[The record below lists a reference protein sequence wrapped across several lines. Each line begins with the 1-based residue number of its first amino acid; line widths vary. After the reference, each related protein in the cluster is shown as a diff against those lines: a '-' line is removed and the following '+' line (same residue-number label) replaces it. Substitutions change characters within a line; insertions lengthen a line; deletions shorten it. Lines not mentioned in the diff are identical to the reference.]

1 MRLIEACLG
10 RFEGTLVKLADEA
23 LAKKGESKKR
33 PREPKPEKIPLTAV
47 RRKRKAPTTEPA
59 DVGADSSAKKRCMH
73 EKAHAAAPAGS
84 AKAEA
89 APDSGSDS
97 DLEIV
102 QELSADE
109 ELTRQFEEAK
119 RAGRYI
125 EIDDGP
131 DDATD
136 RERAPTPTAA
146 VKRESCEPSTSG
158 TGSRGGER

>member
-1 MRLIEACLG
+1 
-10 RFEGTLVKLADEA
+10 LVF
-23 LAKKGESKKR
+23 
-33 PREPKPEKIPLTAV
+33 PAV
-47 RRKRKAPTTEPA
+47 TGPA
-59 DVGADSSAKKRCMH
+59 DIADSSAKKRCIH
-73 EKAHAAAPAGS
+73 EKAHAAPAGR

-102 QELSADE
+102 QELSVDE
-109 ELTRQFEEAK
+109 ELARQFEEAK

-146 VKRESCEPSTSG
+146 VKRKSCEQSTSG
-158 TGSRGGER
+158 TGSRGGEPDSLLVAVAGSGTSSSSPILIS